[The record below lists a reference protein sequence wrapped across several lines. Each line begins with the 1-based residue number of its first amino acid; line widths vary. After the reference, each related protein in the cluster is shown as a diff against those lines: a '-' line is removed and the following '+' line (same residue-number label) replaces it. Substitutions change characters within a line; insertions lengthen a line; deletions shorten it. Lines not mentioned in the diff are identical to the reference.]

1 MMLASLLGVGED
13 EAAEQLDRTVL
24 LTAEAGWKSDW
35 ALELA
40 RVLERTLHVVTEG
53 GDGGCDLEVVIG
65 KVDGRSTGRAIFADL
80 DASGLLVGNEGKL
93 LSGSK
98 PHGLYGAAAAC
109 AVSAVAIHSAI
120 GAAALPEVRLPMKF
134 NFADLGVPPRAC

>member
-1 MMLASLLGVGED
+1 MTTAAQQNAMMLASLLGVGED

-35 ALELA
+35 ALEFA

-53 GDGGCDLEVVIG
+53 DGGGCDLEVVIG
-65 KVDGRSTGRAIFADL
+65 KVEGRSAARTIFADL
-80 DASGLLVGNEGKL
+80 DANGLVVGNEAKL

-109 AVSAVAIHSAI
+109 AVSAVTIHAVV
-120 GAAALPEVRLPMKF
+120 GAAALPRSGFP
-134 NFADLGVPPRAC
+134 